1 MKGKE
6 TNNKKL
12 EKSRMKKENDECG
25 SYVQFADNV
34 KQWNRFHKIE
44 GIILGLLGVG
54 GCVVVSIMEMIGAGL
69 GSYIATMFAF
79 FFGILIA
86 WMHCEMYVRVD
97 GKGNR
102 LNQYIHDISLFVAFS
117 FKDYYKEIERR
128 LWKKT
133 MIMSGIVFV
142 LLFVLSARRI
152 VSDCFGVIALCTKTV
167 VIMDVAV
174 VVCFVMLRYFDMRSF
189 VSCVEKGKTK
199 KIVPAKKES
208 FWNKHPVLLVLMSV
222 SMSVALVILAGVR
235 DYILRVPDH
244 VEVYRSVTDWFI
256 SMYAIIMCSVFGGEQ
271 IGKLVT
277 KKGGSIKQVL
287 CLIVVAV
294 MALGYGC
301 TYYTTY
307 YEDKIVANR
316 FFITKEYAWDEVQSY
331 TVKPKWISGI
341 LQLELEMED
350 RTLWVIS
357 SDNICSEKHCD
368 VYYSDYEYIAHLVEK
383 MDAYGIEGTI
393 EKEEKIA
400 PNEEIHDSFDMEAF
414 DRIKTIVYGL
424 DE

>member
-1 MKGKE
+1 MNRKSENKG
-6 TNNKKL
+6 
-12 EKSRMKKENDECG
+12 NDK
-25 SYVQFADNV
+25 YVQFADSV
-34 KQWNRFHKIE
+34 KQWNRFRIVE
-44 GIILGLLGVG
+44 GMIGGLLGVV
-54 GCVVVSIMEMIGAGL
+54 GCIIVAILEMLGAGL
-69 GSYIATMFAF
+69 GIYISRVFAIL
-79 FFGILIA
+79 FGMLIA
-86 WMHCEMYVRVD
+86 WRHCEMYVRVD
-97 GKGNR
+97 GKENR
-102 LNQYIHDISLFVAFS
+102 LNQYIHDIPLFVAFS
-117 FKDYYKEIERR
+117 FRDYYKEIERR

-133 MIMSGIVFV
+133 MIISGIVFV
-142 LLFVLSARRI
+142 ILFTMSIMRLFT
-152 VSDCFGVIALCTKTV
+152 DFLGVMGFCIITV
-167 VIMDVAV
+167 VVMDAAIVAS
-174 VVCFVMLRYFDMRSF
+174 FFLLRYFDMRSF
-189 VSCVEKGKTK
+189 AACIDKGKSK
-199 KIVPAKKES
+199 KVVSQKKES
-208 FWNKHPVLLVLMSV
+208 FWDQHRVLLVLFCSAL
-222 SMSVALVILAGVR
+222 SWVAFMLSGVR
-235 DYILRVPDH
+235 NYILRVPDDI
-244 VEVYRSVTDWFI
+244 EVYRSASDWFI
-256 SMYAIIMCSVFGGEQ
+256 SVYGVVMCAIFGGEQ

-277 KKGGSIKQVL
+277 KKGGSIKQALVFS
-287 CLIVVAV
+287 VVAV

-316 FFITKEYAWDEVQSY
+316 FFITKEYTWDEVQSY

-383 MDAYGIEGTI
+383 MNDYGIDGTI

-400 PNEEIHDSFDMEAF
+400 PNEEMHDLWDMEAF